1 MQITRM
7 HKEFAKIFKKKNLEE
22 CDNSFVQ
29 SKPLLLVDLFQNV
42 RNMIL
47 NVNELDPTKFLSAP
61 RFPWSVALKKTKAK
75 LGLSTD
81 DNVLLIFHKKL

>member
-1 MQITRM
+1 
-7 HKEFAKIFKKKNLEE
+7 
-22 CDNSFVQ
+22 
-29 SKPLLLVDLFQNV
+29 
-42 RNMIL
+42 MIL